1 MAQAAFVDQNR
12 EGLDTLRPYSPGCG
26 TPTAPCSFVPFSL
39 GNIPRVTQAITG
51 PLYKAED
58 ISLLKD
64 FHITEKQIFQ
74 LKAEVFDL
82 FNRHRFALPNL
93 SPSAVTGATPFGVP
107 GATDYGPRNMQFTAK
122 FNF

>member
-1 MAQAAFVDQNR
+1 MAQAAFVDQNA
-12 EGLDTLRPYSPGCG
+12 EGLLQPRGLSPGCEND
-26 TPTAPCSFVPFSL
+26 TCSFAPFSF

-58 ISLLKD
+58 VSLLKD
-64 FHITEKQIFQ
+64 FHITEKQTFQ
-74 LKAEVFDL
+74 FKAEVFDL

-107 GATDYGPRNMQFTAK
+107 GATDYGPRNMQLTAK